1 MIGRTYR
8 GCVVGVITKNTI
20 LTVQRGAGVGA
31 KKVLFWGKRP
41 AGQAFVCTRE
51 IR

>member
-8 GCVVGVITKNTI
+8 GYVVGVITKNTI
-20 LTVQRGAGVGA
+20 LTVQRGVGA
-31 KKVLFWGKRP
+31 KKVLLWGKRP
-41 AGQAFVCTRE
+41 AGQSFVCTRE